1 MKRTSKRNIFQVAA
15 GVAFTLFLMCGLLY
29 FANILRFGS
38 SYTISAY
45 VSNARGIANDSSI
58 FEAGLPVGLV
68 TGVHRNGPDAILDL
82 RIDHGPTPLPVDSTV
97 SLGLRSLAGES
108 DVLLTLGHSHQLVRN
123 GGSLG
128 LSQDQSYTEVD
139 QILNQLSGPTEGKA
153 RQFFQGIGAGVNGEG
168 VNLNHTLGGF
178 AALVNNSPP
187 LTSTIG
193 VQHQQ
198 VADIV
203 QNLGNIMNEIG
214 QQTTVVEDFARGA
227 RSTFQALSAQDLTL
241 HSFVVTLPAQ
251 LGRVAQYTYNRY
263 GHGPAWKAGLHNLTG
278 LELGG
283 ANSEFALGASSPAL
297 TTLVDNLT
305 SAVRRLRPAIDL
317 LTPASHSGIKL
328 VNALGSATPSL
339 KNLLVNLEQTRPS
352 AAQAFPALHSLLC
365 QVDPMARFIVPYGH
379 DIIELFQ
386 SFGGATDVYEQN
398 GIHQLIASLDV
409 DPGTFIRGLQSQPN
423 INNLMTT
430 LLNFGFFR
438 LAGAKTGFH
447 ALTPPGHIGDPSIGT
462 GDTGPV
468 QWGANHTYPHVT
480 ADCSK

>member
-1 MKRTSKRNIFQVAA
+1 MKRTSKRNVFQVVA
-15 GVAFTLFLMCGLLY
+15 GVVFVLALMFGLLF

-45 VSNARGIANDSSI
+45 VSNARGIANDSNI

-82 RIDHGPTPLPVDSTV
+82 RIDHGPTPLPVDSTITV
-97 SLGLRSLAGES
+97 GLRSLAGES

-214 QQTTVVEDFARGA
+214 QRTTAIEDFARGA
-227 RSTFQALSAQDLTL
+227 RTTFQAVAAQDRTL
-241 HSFVVTLPAQ
+241 SGFLVHLKGIPLGGVAPMSFPL
-251 LGRVAQYTYNRY
+251 
-263 GHGPAWKAGLHNLTG
+263 GHGPAFKAALDTL
-278 LELGG
+278 
-283 ANSEFALGASSPAL
+283 LGAEIGGTNAERAVGTASPAL
-297 TTLVDNLT
+297 IQLVDSLT
-305 SAVRRLRPAIDL
+305 TAVQRLKPSIDL
-317 LTPASHSGIKL
+317 LTPASNSGIKL
-328 VNALGSATPSL
+328 VNALGGASPAL
-339 KNLLVNLEQTRPS
+339 KNLLVNLEQTKPS
-352 AAQAFPALHSLLC
+352 ATQALPALHSLLC
-365 QVDPMARFIVPYGH
+365 QVDPMARFIAPYGQ
-379 DIIELFQ
+379 DIASFFE

-409 DPGTFIRGLQSQPN
+409 DPTEFLRGLQTTPQLD
-423 INNLMTT
+423 NL
-430 LLNFGFFR
+430 LVPLFNFGLFR
-438 LAGAKTGFH
+438 RAGGVSGFH
-447 ALTPPGHIGDPSIGT
+447 ALTRPGHIGDPTFGV
-462 GDTGPV
+462 GDQGPT
-468 QWGANHTYPHVT
+468 QFGRHSTYPHVV
-480 ADCSK
+480 ADCTK